1 MDDLRKFALD
11 MAATSMR
18 GAPFTEIVLAAQA
31 FHAFLEPRNEIPES
45 AKTILGGASPPP
57 IPELVQQV
65 RYDADLSQADQT
77 PCWPSKH
84 DSGCNV
90 FKSLSA
96 HCDCQLSDFVDDDPR
111 VMLDVSH
118 LPCGDPIDAFPDDDT
133 KTRIISRSLSE
144 VG

>member
-65 RYDADLSQADQT
+65 RHDADLSQADQSPGFMVVST
-77 PCWPSKH
+77 EPQNPNIY
-84 DSGCNV
+84 GYV
-90 FKSLSA
+90 
-96 HCDCQLSDFVDDDPR
+96 DDPR
-111 VMLDVSH
+111 VMRPKTTGHASDCALH
-118 LPCGDPIDAFPDDDT
+118 NMPAYPAGPCDCADDDT
-133 KTRIISRSLSE
+133 KTRIISRT
-144 VG
+144 

>member
-18 GAPFTEIVLAAQA
+18 GAPFTEIVNAAQA

-65 RYDADLSQADQT
+65 RHDADLSQADQT
-77 PCWPSKH
+77 PMFLTQ
-84 DSGCNV
+84 DDVASGKAWGGPGPWAKP
-90 FKSLSA
+90 F
-96 HCDCQLSDFVDDDPR
+96 
-111 VMLDVSH
+111 
-118 LPCGDPIDAFPDDDT
+118 DADDDT
-133 KTRIISRSLSE
+133 KTRIISRAHHEQFSE
-144 VG
+144 AGE

>member
-65 RYDADLSQADQT
+65 RHDADLSQADQS
-77 PCWPSKH
+77 PPKAGPRISPEEKQA
-84 DSGCNV
+84 DV
-90 FKSLSA
+90 FRRSFFAGDVGHAS
-96 HCDCQLSDFVDDDPR
+96 DC
-111 VMLDVSH
+111 
-118 LPCGDPIDAFPDDDT
+118 ADDDT
-133 KTRIISRSLSE
+133 KTRIVSRSIICRT
-144 VG
+144 

>member
-18 GAPFTEIVLAAQA
+18 GASFTEIVNAAQA

-65 RYDADLSQADQT
+65 RHDADLSQADQSPPPQKYFGPGAT
-77 PCWPSKH
+77 M
-84 DSGCNV
+84 G
-90 FKSLSA
+90 
-96 HCDCQLSDFVDDDPR
+96 
-111 VMLDVSH
+111 
-118 LPCGDPIDAFPDDDT
+118 FPDDDT
-133 KTRIISRSLSE
+133 KTRLIHRAE
-144 VG
+144 RNDFPPV

>member
-18 GAPFTEIVLAAQA
+18 GASFTEIVNAAQA

-65 RYDADLSQADQT
+65 RHDASQLGPESLSSAPPGFRGEMPDLSQADQS
-77 PCWPSKH
+77 PKW
-84 DSGCNV
+84 G
-90 FKSLSA
+90 
-96 HCDCQLSDFVDDDPR
+96 
-111 VMLDVSH
+111 
-118 LPCGDPIDAFPDDDT
+118 PITGEYPLMSFDDDT
-133 KTRIISRSLSE
+133 KTRIVCRT
-144 VG
+144 